1 MQITGQL
8 PRETGR
14 DYALRILR
22 ENIISMELQPGS
34 TVSENELAS
43 ALGLSRTP
51 VREALIELAAA
62 KAVNI
67 APQKRSTISYID
79 YDLIEE
85 SSFLRNALECAV
97 VVLVCD
103 VRTDDDIT
111 WLDNNIKLQKFYIDN
126 HSPSMM
132 LEVDNDFHRKL
143 FAIAQKQN
151 LYTLI
156 HNHGIHLDRV
166 RNLAMDSVEEL
177 TIVQEHSLVLDA
189 IRLRDKAKAR
199 DSMEQHLQRYLVD
212 RLTIEKKYPQ
222 YIRKN
227 SRT

>member
-111 WLDNNIKLQKFYIDN
+111 WLDNNIKLQK
-126 HSPSMM
+126 
-132 LEVDNDFHRKL
+132 
-143 FAIAQKQN
+143 
-151 LYTLI
+151 
-156 HNHGIHLDRV
+156 
-166 RNLAMDSVEEL
+166 
-177 TIVQEHSLVLDA
+177 
-189 IRLRDKAKAR
+189 
-199 DSMEQHLQRYLVD
+199 
-212 RLTIEKKYPQ
+212 
-222 YIRKN
+222 
-227 SRT
+227 

>member
-1 MQITGQL
+1 MI
-8 PRETGR
+8 P
-14 DYALRILR
+14 
-22 ENIISMELQPGS
+22 
-34 TVSENELAS
+34 
-43 ALGLSRTP
+43 
-51 VREALIELAAA
+51 
-62 KAVNI
+62 
-67 APQKRSTISYID
+67 
-79 YDLIEE
+79 
-85 SSFLRNALECAV
+85 
-97 VVLVCD
+97 
-103 VRTDDDIT
+103 
-111 WLDNNIKLQKFYIDN
+111 
-126 HSPSMM
+126 
-132 LEVDNDFHRKL
+132 EVHNDFHRKL

-166 RNLAMDSVEEL
+166 RNLAMVSVEEL

-212 RLTIEKKYPQ
+212 RLPIEKKYPQ